1 MELVPLS
8 VLSAYSLLQS
18 PTRIADL
25 VTNARNKGYHAL
37 ALTDRNVLYG
47 LVDFDHAM
55 QAAAMHPIFGV
66 TLVLPGLI
74 DSDHHY
80 PLVCLAKNQR
90 GYHQLLQL
98 STAVM
103 TNPHCQLTD
112 IAADLQDMF
121 VLLPPNGE
129 LSDLLLHADL
139 AAINQYVAQIKQ
151 LTTPGNLYYGVSADE
166 QITSTHLQTLLTQV
180 AAVQDLP
187 LVALDEVQYLD
198 PQDALA
204 SQAVNAIRTG
214 EKLAWQQVGQA
225 EPRHSLLPMDVAI
238 KCYVDRGWQN
248 AVINTQKIAAACQ
261 VKIPYQHE
269 TQLPHFPTPDGISAP
284 QYLRKLAQSGLQ
296 QLLQVT
302 TLPAAYQK
310 RLDYE
315 LNTIIKMGF
324 ADYFLIVWDVMNYA
338 HQQHIMT
345 GPGRGSA
352 AGSLVAYAL
361 HITVVDPLKYHLLFE
376 RFLNPNRATMPDID
390 LDIPDDRRDDI
401 LQYVHQK
408 YGDAHMSQIITF
420 GTMAAKMVLRDVG
433 RIFGLSKYEIGDL
446 AKMIPSDP
454 KITLQTAY
462 QKSFQLQNFVQ
473 ASQRNQLIFNVA
485 LKLEGLPRHYSTH
498 AAGILLSDQPLVET
512 VALQTGM
519 NGIALAQLPKE
530 AVAELGLLK
539 IDFLGLRNLTI
550 LAHIVRYIKQTTHQ
564 VIDVTKIPLDDAAT
578 LALFQRGDTNG
589 IFQFE
594 SNGIK
599 SVLRR
604 LHPTNFEDIVATN
617 ALYRPGPIENI
628 DTFIARKNHRMA
640 ITYPHPLLKPI
651 LHDTYGVLV
660 YQEQVMQVASA
671 MGNFSLG
678 EADLLRRAMSKKK
691 KAVIDANRQ
700 RFLNGAQANGIDQ
713 QAAATVYQYIERFA
727 NYGFNRS
734 HAVAYS
740 MLAFWLAYLKVHYP
754 LAFFTALLNSVIG
767 NLDKTK
773 EYLAEARQRG
783 IKILPPDINHSQR
796 YFSIVDQQI
805 ILGLLNIKGMR
816 RDFVNDVLQVR
827 HEHGPFQSLADFLR
841 CLDTK
846 WLNEKML
853 TALIYSGA
861 FDHLNPNRAMLV
873 ANLHDLL
880 ATLRLSGNNLDL
892 FAMLQP
898 KQKHVDELTTTEK
911 LAKEAQY
918 LGFYLSAHPVD
929 AYRSLQLS
937 YPIVHVTQAQL
948 GQRQYFLVLIKNV
961 RLIKTKNG
969 QPMAFVDGQ
978 DASGDID
985 ITVFPETYQ
994 RVQLF
999 LQNDKVVLVNGKVEE
1014 RQGKLQVV
1022 ADNIQSAALLLNK
1035 LPHQTLFLRFDQ
1047 QHQQPAIWQQMLT
1060 ILMHHHGNVPVIVI
1074 YSQTHQKELLS
1085 KQYAVTLNQQLLVQ
1099 LRQLL
1104 GQANVA
1110 LQTNKTE

>member
-8 VLSAYSLLQS
+8 VLSSYSLLQS
-18 PTRIADL
+18 PTRINDL
-25 VTNARNKGYHAL
+25 VTNAQSKGYHTL

-55 QAAAMHPIFGV
+55 RNANLRPIFGI
-66 TLVLPGLI
+66 TIVLPGLV
-74 DSDHHY
+74 DTEHY
-80 PLVCLAKNQR
+80 YPIVCLAKNQH
-90 GYHQLLQL
+90 GYHQLLRL

-103 TNPHCQLTD
+103 TNDHCQLTD
-112 IAADLQDMF
+112 EVANLQDMF

-129 LSDLLLHADL
+129 LSYLLLNANL
-139 AAINQYVAQIKQ
+139 AEINHYLEQIKQ
-151 LTTPGNLYYGVSADE
+151 ITKPHNLYYGVSADE
-166 QITSTHLQTLLTQV
+166 QVTTPHLQALLTQV
-180 AAVQDLP
+180 AGVRDIP

-214 EKLAWQQVGQA
+214 EKLTWQTNNLQTD
-225 EPRHSLLPMDVAI
+225 HHCLLPMNEAI
-238 KCYVDRGWQN
+238 ARYCQRGWQE
-248 AVINTQKIAAACQ
+248 AVLNTQKIATACQ

-269 TQLPHFPTPDGISAP
+269 TQLPHFPVPTGTTAP
-284 QYLRKLAQSGLQ
+284 TYLRDLAQQGLQ
-296 QLLQVT
+296 QILHVKLL
-302 TLPAAYQK
+302 PDAYQQ
-310 RLDYE
+310 RLNYE
-315 LNTIIKMGF
+315 LNTIINMGF

-376 RFLNPNRATMPDID
+376 RFLNPNRTNMPDID

-420 GTMAAKMVLRDVG
+420 GTMAAKMVLRDMG
-433 RIFGLSKYEIGDL
+433 RIFGLSKFEIDDL
-446 AKMIPSDP
+446 AKMVPSDP
-454 KITLQTAY
+454 KITLRLAY
-462 QKSFQLQNFVQ
+462 QKSGQLQNFVH
-473 ASQRNQLIFNVA
+473 ASERNRKLFEVA

-498 AAGILLSDQPLVET
+498 AAGILLSDQPLVNT

-550 LAHIVRYIKQTTHQ
+550 LAHIVRFIKQTTHQ
-564 VIDVTKIPLDDAAT
+564 NIDVTKIPLNDAAT
-578 LALFQRGDTNG
+578 LSLFQRGDTNG

-604 LHPTNFEDIVATN
+604 LHPTTFEDIVATN

-628 DTFIARKNHRMA
+628 DTFIARKNHRIA

-651 LHDTYGVLV
+651 LASTYGVLV
-660 YQEQVMQVASA
+660 YQEQVMQVASV

-691 KAVIDANRQ
+691 KAVIDASRQ
-700 RFLNGAQANGIDQ
+700 QFLAGAKVNKIDP
-713 QAAATVYQYIERFA
+713 QAAALVYQYIERFA

-767 NLDKTK
+767 NLDKVKMYIT
-773 EYLAEARQRG
+773 EARQRG
-783 IKILPPDINHSQR
+783 IKILPPDVNRSQR
-796 YFSIVDQQI
+796 YFSIIDNNI
-805 ILGLLNIKGMR
+805 IFGLLNIKGMR
-816 RDFVNDVLQVR
+816 RDFVNDILQERVN
-827 HEHGPFQSLADFLR
+827 GPYHSLTDFLR
-841 CLDTK
+841 RIDKK
-846 WLNEKML
+846 WLNEEML
-853 TALIYSGA
+853 TSLIYSGA
-861 FDHLNPNRAMLV
+861 FDRLNSNRAMLI
-873 ANLHDLL
+873 ANLQDLL
-880 ATLRLSGNNLDL
+880 ATFRLSGNNLNL
-892 FAMLQP
+892 FTMLKP
-898 KQKHVDELTTTEK
+898 KQKQVTDLSIQDK
-911 LAKEAQY
+911 LLKEAQY
-918 LGFYLSAHPVD
+918 LGLYLSAHPVD
-929 AYRSLQLS
+929 TYRDLQLR
-937 YPIVHVTQAQL
+937 YPITLVAQAQL
-948 GQRQYFLVLIKNV
+948 GQQQYFLVLIKAV

-969 QPMAFVDGQ
+969 EAMAFIDGQ
-978 DASGDID
+978 DASGDLS
-985 ITVFPETYQ
+985 ITVFPDVYR
-994 RVQLF
+994 RVHLF
-999 LQNDKVVLVNGKVEE
+999 LQVDKVVLVNGKVEE
-1014 RQGKLQVV
+1014 RHGNLQVV
-1022 ADNIQSAALLLNK
+1022 ANNVQIAKTLLDK
-1035 LPHQTLFLRFDQ
+1035 LPLQTLFLRIDQ
-1047 QHQQPAIWQQMLT
+1047 QHHTSAIWKQVLMLLT
-1060 ILMHHHGNVPVIVI
+1060 QYHGNVPVIVI

-1085 KQYAVTLNQQLLVQ
+1085 NQYAVTLNKTLLMQLK
-1099 LRQLL
+1099 QLL
-1104 GQANVA
+1104 GQDNIAIKTN
-1110 LQTNKTE
+1110 QTN